1 MILETS
7 PDQSVAVGCYLVTIL
22 FRDLLIYDIVQVLR
36 DRILKIAD
44 MFYCEAV
51 FIIHARSA

>member
-51 FIIHARSA
+51 FIIH